1 MAINWKP
8 TAKQKLFIA
17 EYMVDRNATQAAIRA
32 GYAPKYADRQ
42 GYQLLGINGVKA
54 LIDDQLEKQ
63 IKKAELTAAK
73 VNEVLAGMILT
84 NNSDLYTEGPDG
96 TMVPKSADN
105 LTDRQKM
112 SVQEI
117 TLMTG
122 ADGSGYQR
130 IKQYDKLKAIDIY
143 KDCTDTGI
151 WSGYSTDRV
160 QTARLRGWRRQKLIT
175 ELDQY
180 LTDIGVPAVDPDDQ
194 EFS

>member
-73 VNEVLAGMILT
+73 VDEVLAGMILT

-143 KDCTDTGI
+143 SKRAGA
-151 WSGYSTDRV
+151 YSDAGTVNNIANMHVNILDYNK
-160 QTARLRGWRRQKLIT
+160 AMRR
-175 ELDQY
+175 
-180 LTDIGVPAVDPDDQ
+180 IGEKEIED
-194 EFS
+194 